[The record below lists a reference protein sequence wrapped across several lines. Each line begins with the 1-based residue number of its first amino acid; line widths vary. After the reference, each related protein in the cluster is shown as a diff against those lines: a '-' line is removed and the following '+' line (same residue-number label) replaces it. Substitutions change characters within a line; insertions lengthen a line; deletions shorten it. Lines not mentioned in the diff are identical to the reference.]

1 MSHDASRRRFL
12 TTAVV
17 AAAAAPLALSGLNA
31 NAAAPA
37 AAPAAK
43 ALPKLALTDPMAK
56 ALAYTEN
63 AAAVKHAAFKPGSS
77 CANCNLYKGAKGAAT
92 GPCSI
97 FPKNSVVP
105 KGWCSAWAKK
115 P

>member
-12 TTAVV
+12 TTAVA
-17 AAAAAPLALSGLNA
+17 AAAAAPLALSALNVD
-31 NAAAPA
+31 AAAPA
-37 AAPAAK
+37 ATAAK
-43 ALPKLALTDPMAK
+43 PLPKLATTDTTAK

-77 CANCNLYKGAKGAAT
+77 CANCNLYKGVKGQAY

-97 FPKNSVVP
+97 FPKNTVSS

>member
-17 AAAAAPLALSGLNA
+17 AAAAAPLALSGFEA
-31 NAAAPA
+31 RAAAPA
-37 AAPAAK
+37 AVAK
-43 ALPKLALTDPMAK
+43 ALPKLPLTDAAAK

-63 AAAVKHAAFKPGSS
+63 AAAVKHAAFKPGSA
-77 CANCNLYKGAKGAAT
+77 CLNCNLYKGTKGQAY
-92 GPCSI
+92 GPCTI
-97 FPKNSVVP
+97 FPKNTVAA

-115 P
+115 I